1 MPARRAL
8 AALALALLVAPA
20 PAAAAELAPLSLADV
35 ARLRSVR
42 EVAIAPDGELVAFVL
57 AVPRRPWEEDDGPA
71 WAELRVVD
79 RAGRERSFVTGEVNV
94 RALAWSSDGS
104 EIAFLAKR
112 QGDEA
117 ACLYAIARDGGEARR
132 RLCHETAIEEYA
144 LAADGRHVAFVAHE
158 KRGKEAEERREKG
171 FDAEVFEESWLPARL
186 FVAELDPAPGAQ
198 AAPRRLELPGSA
210 SELSWAGERL
220 LVALAPTPSVDDG
233 YMARRLHLVAPED
246 GKVLGRVEHEGKLG
260 SARLAPDGSRL
271 AFVGAADRKDPS
283 TARFAL
289 AGDTGGL
296 PRDLL
301 PAGFP
306 AHVQRFVWAGPE
318 RLLAVVDR
326 GVETELVAFAAGGGS
341 EPLLAGGGPVW
352 SGLDRAADGSVAL
365 VGESPGHPPE
375 VFFWDPASEQA
386 PRRLT
391 DSNPWLAERRLAP
404 QRVVRFAARD
414 GLELEGLLIEPL
426 GGAAGRVPLVV
437 VVHGGPE
444 AHFADGWLTRY
455 ANPGQVLAARGIAVF
470 YPNYRGSTGRGL
482 AFSKVSQGDPAGA
495 EFDDLVDAVDHLVA
509 AGLADPARVGI
520 TGGSYGGYATA
531 WAATRQSERFAAGVM
546 FVGISE
552 LATKAGT
559 TDIPVED
566 EVVHFLDA
574 PHERF
579 DLARERS
586 PLSHVARARTPL
598 LIAHGDSDPRV
609 HPSQSL
615 ALYRYLKRLG
625 QAPVRLVRYPGEG
638 HGNRR
643 AASQLDFSI
652 RLVEWFE
659 RYLGIAPGEG
669 LPPAEPDYG
678 RILGLA
684 EETPA
689 AAGAGR

>member
-1 MPARRAL
+1 MTVRSVL
-8 AALALALLVAPA
+8 AALALALLLAPA
-20 PAAAAELAPLSLADV
+20 PASAAEPTPLSLVDV
-35 ARLRSVR
+35 ARLRAVR
-42 EVAIAPDGELVAFVL
+42 EVAIAPDGELVAYVL

-71 WAELRVVD
+71 WAELRVV
-79 RAGRERSFVTGEVNV
+79 GRDGAERGFVTGEANV
-94 RALAWSSDGS
+94 RSLAWSPDGR

-112 QGDEA
+112 PGDEA

-132 RLCHETAIEEYA
+132 RLCHETAIEEFA
-144 LAADGRHVAFVAHE
+144 LAPDGKRVAFVAHE

-171 FDAEVFEESWLPARL
+171 FDAEVFEESWLPAHL
-186 FVAELDPAPGAQ
+186 FVADLDPASGGE
-198 AAPRRLELPGSA
+198 AAPRRIDLSGSV

-233 YMARRLHLVAPED
+233 YMARRLHLVAPEA
-246 GKVLGRVEHEGKLG
+246 GTVLGAVEHEGKLG

-283 TARFAL
+283 TARFAI
-289 AGDTGGL
+289 ASETGGT

-301 PAGFP
+301 PAGFA
-306 AHVQRFVWAGPE
+306 AHVQRFVWAGAE

-326 GVETELVAFAAGGGS
+326 GVETELVAFSAGGTS
-341 EPLLAGGGPVW
+341 ELLLAGGGPVW

-365 VGESPGHPPE
+365 IGESPGHPPE
-375 VFFWDPASEQA
+375 VFFWKPGSGGV

-391 DSNPWLAERRLAP
+391 DSNPWLAERTLAP
-404 QRVVRFAARD
+404 QRVVRFEARD
-414 GLELEGLLIEPL
+414 GLALEGLLVEPVAR
-426 GGAAGRVPLVV
+426 GTGRVPLVI

-444 AHFADGWLTRY
+444 AHYANGWLTRY
-455 ANPGQVLAARGIAVF
+455 ANPAQVLAARGIAVF

-495 EFDDLVDAVDHLVA
+495 EFDDLIDAVDHLVA

-531 WAATRQSERFAAGVM
+531 WAATRHSERFAAGVM

-586 PLSHVARARTPL
+586 PLYHAAKARTPL

-625 QAPVRLVRYPGEG
+625 QAPVRLVWYPGEG

-643 AASQLDFSI
+643 AASQLDLSI

-659 RYLGIAPGEG
+659 RYLGVAPGG
-669 LPPAEPDYG
+669 GMPPAEPDY
-678 RILGLA
+678 RRVLGL
-684 EETPA
+684 EEEIDTPA
-689 AAGAGR
+689 GESR

>member
-1 MPARRAL
+1 MSVRRAL
-8 AALALALLVAPA
+8 AALALALLLAPA
-20 PAAAAELAPLSLADV
+20 PASAAEPAPLSLADV

-42 EVAIAPDGELVAFVL
+42 EVAIAPDGELVAYVL
-57 AVPRRPWEEDDGPA
+57 AVPRRPWEDDDGPA

-79 RAGRERSFVTGEVNV
+79 RAGTERGFVTGEVNV
-94 RALAWSSDGS
+94 RALAWTPDGR
-104 EIAFLAKR
+104 EIAFLSKR

-117 ACLYAIARDGGEARR
+117 ACLYSIARDGGEARR

-144 LAADGRHVAFVAHE
+144 LAPDGRRVAFVAHE
-158 KRGKEAEERREKG
+158 KRAEEVEKRREKG
-171 FDAEVFEESWLPARL
+171 FDAEVFEESWLPAHL
-186 FVAELDPAPGAQ
+186 FVADLDPASGGT
-198 AAPRRLELPGSA
+198 AAPRRLDLPGSA
-210 SELSWAGERL
+210 SELSWAGDRL

-233 YMARRLHLVAPED
+233 YMARRLHLVAPEE
-246 GKVLGRVEHEGKLG
+246 GTVLGTVEHEGKLG
-260 SARLAPDGSRL
+260 SARLAPDGNRL

-283 TARFAL
+283 TARFAI
-289 AGDTGGL
+289 AGETGGAA
-296 PRDLL
+296 RDLL
-301 PAGFP
+301 PADFA
-306 AHVQRFVWAGPE
+306 AHVQRFAWAGAD

-326 GVETELVAFAAGGGS
+326 GVETELAAFAVGGGS
-341 EPLLAGGGPVW
+341 ELLLAGGGPVW
-352 SGLDRAADGSVAL
+352 SGLDRAADGSLAL

-375 VFFWDPASEQA
+375 VFFWEPGAGQA

-391 DSNPWLAERRLAP
+391 DSNPWLAERGLAP
-404 QRVVRFAARD
+404 QRVVRFPARD

-426 GGAAGRVPLVV
+426 ARGSGRVPLVI

-444 AHFADGWLTRY
+444 AHYAHGWLTRY

-495 EFDDLVDAVDHLVA
+495 EFDDLIDAVDHLA
-509 AGLADPARVGI
+509 ATGLADPQRVGI

-531 WAATRQSERFAAGVM
+531 WAATRHSERFAAGVM

-566 EVVHFLDA
+566 EEVHFLDA

-586 PLSHVARARTPL
+586 PLYHVARARTPL
-598 LIAHGDSDPRV
+598 LVAHGDSDPRV

-625 QAPVRLVRYPGEG
+625 RAPVRLVWYPGEG

-659 RYLGIAPGEG
+659 RYLGITPGEG
-669 LPPAEPDYG
+669 LPPAEPDF
-678 RILGLA
+678 RRLLGLE
-684 EETPA
+684 EETSTPA
-689 AAGAGR
+689 GESR